1 VHRWGHDE
9 SVIACASTL
18 VRRVPSPNRY
28 IADAKF
34 CFCKN
39 NKRMIF
45 IKHRIRWVDNH
56 EEAEDD
62 ETSELDVWAVFEQ
75 TCQEL
80 GYDIECIAQFLQ
92 EGEYPQELLDK
103 IVNITGCNDLG
114 KIRSMLDKQ
123 KGALQKR
130 MPLLIEQRKKEKS
143 EEEARCQQ
151 ALARMGRCLMDFE
164 WLKEDGGWRCAG
176 GSHYVSDADICQLC

>member
-1 VHRWGHDE
+1 MRG
-9 SVIACASTL
+9 
-18 VRRVPSPNRY
+18 RRLSK
-28 IADAKF
+28 A
-34 CFCKN
+34 
-39 NKRMIF
+39 
-45 IKHRIRWVDNH
+45 
-56 EEAEDD
+56 
-62 ETSELDVWAVFEQ
+62 
-75 TCQEL
+75 CQEL
-80 GYDIECIAQFLQ
+80 GYDIEYIAQFLQ

-130 MPLLIEQRKKEKS
+130 MKLLIEQRKKEKS

-151 ALARMGRCLMDFE
+151 ALARMGRCPMDFE

-176 GSHYVSDADICQLC
+176 GSHYVSDADMSQFCQKC